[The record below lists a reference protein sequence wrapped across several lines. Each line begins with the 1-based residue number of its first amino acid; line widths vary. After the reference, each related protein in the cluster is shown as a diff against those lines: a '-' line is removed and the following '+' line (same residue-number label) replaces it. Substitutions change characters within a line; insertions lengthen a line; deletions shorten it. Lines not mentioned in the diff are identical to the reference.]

1 MGGDY
6 ARHAAVV
13 MASVWTHASRPVFFH
28 VLHDDTLTGL
38 NRQLL
43 GRMAADFGRQICW
56 HRRDSQT
63 VRDLPH
69 CGAFTKGSLYRLYLP
84 RLLEGDKVL
93 YLDCDVVC
101 ELDIAELW
109 DAPLG
114 GLALGAVR
122 EQGIHGWPVAVKR
135 KVALLGLKLDE
146 YFNSGVLAIDL
157 RWLRDNGRDLAAEF
171 AAFQLNHPADPFPDQ
186 DFLNWTYQSRC
197 CLLPEKFN
205 RMVSCLENA
214 TESATQPAILHFSG
228 NKPWQRYENQCTAKY
243 WQVMLKTPWRRE
255 AAKGLEVIN
264 AERERILT
272 SSCWRL
278 TTPYRRCGD
287 WLKQTKLR

>member
-13 MASVWTHASRPVFFH
+13 MASVWTHASRPVCFH

-43 GRMAADFGRQICW
+43 EQLAADFDRQICW
-56 HRRDSQT
+56 YRMDSGVVQG
-63 VRDLPH
+63 LPS
-69 CGAFTKGSLYRLYLP
+69 CGVFTKGSLYRLFLP
-84 RLLEGDKVL
+84 RLLSADKVL

-114 GLALGAVR
+114 AMALGAVR
-122 EQGIHGWPVAVKR
+122 DRGIRGWTGECR
-135 KVALLGLKLDE
+135 RQVALLGLMLDD
-146 YFNSGVLAIDL
+146 YFNSGVLVIDL
-157 RWLRDNGRDLAAEF
+157 QWLRTNGRDLVAEF
-171 AAFQLNHPADPFPDQ
+171 AAFLANHPTAPYPDQ

-205 RMVSCLENA
+205 RMVSCLVDEA
-214 TESATQPAILHFSG
+214 EAATQPAIWHFSG
-228 NKPWQRYENQCTAKY
+228 VKPWQCYENLCTAKY
-243 WQVMLKTPWRRE
+243 WQALLKTPWRRE
-255 AAKGLEVIN
+255 AAKGIEVIN
-264 AERERILT
+264 AERDRILA

-278 TTPYRRCGD
+278 TSPYRRCGD
-287 WLKQTKLR
+287 WLKQSKLW